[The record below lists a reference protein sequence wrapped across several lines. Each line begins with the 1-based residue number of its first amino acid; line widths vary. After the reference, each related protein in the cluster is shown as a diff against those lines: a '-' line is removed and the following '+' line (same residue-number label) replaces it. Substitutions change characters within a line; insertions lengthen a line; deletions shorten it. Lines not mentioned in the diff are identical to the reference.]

1 MKLITYNDIYS
12 ELAKHGKYGFGF
24 LCGGTSV
31 RPDNIII
38 KVMEHVKPKVAVE
51 IGTYRGLSTTVIA
64 SACDKVY
71 TFDIKYWEEDT
82 EFLWNTFKVR
92 DRIFYNI
99 VKSNFDKKY
108 LLYSRNFNFAYIDGN
123 HSIEDA
129 KYDFEITKK
138 CDHVLFDDADGI
150 AQFLKTIN
158 SINITKRFAYWSAD
172 GNYNFVKDIQDNLD
186 WKEIEINGRMDKM
199 EWGRVIMR
207 KEGLTKEEF
216 KAAWQ
221 DKK

>member
-1 MKLITYNDIYS
+1 MKPITYEDIYK
-12 ELAKHGKYGFGF
+12 ELSKHGKYGFGF

-38 KVMEHVKPKVAVE
+38 KVMEYIKPKASVE
-51 IGTYRGLSTTVIA
+51 IGTYRGLSTTVMA
-64 SACDKVY
+64 SMCGDVY
-71 TFDIKYWEEDT
+71 TFDIKCWKKDT
-82 EFLWNTFKVR
+82 DFLWNTFKVR
-92 DRIFYNI
+92 GNI
-99 VKSNFDKKY
+99 YYYIVEDSSVTKFIMEGKPFD
-108 LLYSRNFNFAYIDGN
+108 FAYIDGN
-123 HSIEDA
+123 HSIKSA
-129 KYDFEITKK
+129 KYDFEITKE
-138 CDHVLFDDADGI
+138 CGHVLFDDADGI

-172 GNYNFVKDIQDNLD
+172 GNYDFVKDIQDNLD